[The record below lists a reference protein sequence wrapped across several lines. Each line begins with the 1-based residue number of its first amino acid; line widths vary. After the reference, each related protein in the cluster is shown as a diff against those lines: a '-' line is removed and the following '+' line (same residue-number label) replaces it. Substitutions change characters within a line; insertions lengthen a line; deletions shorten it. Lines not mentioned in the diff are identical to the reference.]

1 MFPPG
6 SGERRIQRHDLYS
19 LANTCWLLPHAL
31 IVGRKKSETL
41 LCKADF
47 HNHIFSLNSAKQ
59 KGIPDF

>member
-1 MFPPG
+1 
-6 SGERRIQRHDLYS
+6 